1 MKRPPELAHEEAS
14 MATLVELTSAFEG
27 IASMKIAQTKNQ
39 VLESTKFFDRLW
51 KIYSQLRV
59 DALFSFGRDANEKP
73 LIDKELFIM
82 ITAEGGFSGDIDQKI
97 LKLVLERYDKDKN
110 DIIVIG
116 HHGAIQLSQRGIPFK
131 KYFKLP
137 AKDQNINVVPIVR
150 EVQLYKSSSIFYA
163 EYVSLMSQDVKS
175 IELASAVKS
184 RADASDEAEDDDVIS
199 EETYIFEPDSFA
211 VAAHLERS
219 MMQISISQLILS
231 SKLAQYAS
239 RFKAMTAS
247 HQRADESRAELHMEY
262 NRSRRAIKDER
273 LKEIING
280 MKKSAAGA
288 KK

>member
-1 MKRPPELAHEEAS
+1 VKRPNEIAAEENS
-14 MATLVELTSAFEG
+14 MGTLVELTSAFEG

-39 VLESTKFFDRLW
+39 VLEATKFFDALW

-59 DALFSFGRDANEKP
+59 DSLFSFGRGEGEKP
-73 LIDKELFIM
+73 LIDKELMIM

-97 LKLVLERYDKDKN
+97 LKLVLENHDKDKN

-116 HHGAIQLSQRGIPFK
+116 HHGAIQLSQRGIAFK

-150 EVQLYKSSSIFYA
+150 EVQQYRAASIYYA
-163 EYVSLMSQDVKS
+163 EYVSLMSQDVKR

-184 RADASDEAEDDDVIS
+184 QGAQSENPDEVIS
-199 EETYIFEPDSFA
+199 EHTYIFEPDSWG

-219 MMQISISQLILS
+219 MMQITISQLILS

-247 HQRADESRAELHMEY
+247 HQRADESRQELHMLY
-262 NRSRRAIKDER
+262 NRARRAIKDER

-280 MKKSAAGA
+280 MKKASAGKA
-288 KK
+288 K

>member
-1 MKRPPELAHEEAS
+1 MKRPNEIALEESS
-14 MATLVELTSAFEG
+14 MATLVELTSAFDG

-39 VLESTKFFDRLW
+39 VLEATKFFDALW

-59 DALFSFGRDANEKP
+59 DALFSFGRDEGQTHV
-73 LIDKELFIM
+73 IDKELMIM

-97 LKLVLERYDKDKN
+97 LKLVLENYNKEKN
-110 DIIVIG
+110 DIVVIG
-116 HHGAIQLSQRGIPFK
+116 HHGAIQLSQRGIAFK

-150 EVQLYKSSSIFYA
+150 EVQQYKTASIYYA
-163 EYVSLMSQDVKS
+163 EYISLMSQEVKR

-184 RADASDEAEDDDVIS
+184 QGAQTDDPDEVIS
-199 EETYIFEPDSFA
+199 EETYIFEPDSFG

-247 HQRADESRAELHMEY
+247 HQRADESRQELHMDY
-262 NRSRRAIKDER
+262 NRARRAIKDER

-280 MKKSAAGA
+280 MKKAGA
-288 KK
+288 GRAA

>member
-1 MKRPPELAHEEAS
+1 MKRPNEIAVEETS

-39 VLESTKFFDRLW
+39 VLEATKFFNALW

-59 DALFSFGRDANEKP
+59 DALFSFGRDKDEKP

-97 LKLVLERYDKDKN
+97 LKLVLDNYDKDKN

-116 HHGAIQLSQRGIPFK
+116 HHGAIQLSQRGISFK
-131 KYFKLP
+131 KYYKLP
-137 AKDQNINVVPIVR
+137 AKDQNINVVPIVKD
-150 EVQLYKSSSIFYA
+150 VQQYKSASLFYA
-163 EYVSLMSQDVKS
+163 EYVSLMSQDVKK

-184 RADASDEAEDDDVIS
+184 KGAEADETDEFIS
-199 EETYIFEPDSFA
+199 ESNYIFEPDSFA

-247 HQRADESRAELHMEY
+247 HQRADESKQELHMLY
-262 NRSRRAIKDER
+262 NRARRAIKDER

-280 MKKSAAGA
+280 MKKASAGRPT
-288 KK
+288 

>member
-1 MKRPPELAHEEAS
+1 MKRPSELAHEEAS

-51 KIYSQLRV
+51 KIYSQMRV
-59 DALFSFGRDANEKP
+59 DSLFTFGRDVDEKP

-97 LKLVLERYDKDKN
+97 LKLVLEEYDAEKH

-116 HHGAIQLSQRGIPFK
+116 HHGAIQLSQRGIGFK
-131 KYFKLP
+131 KYYKLP

-150 EVQLYKSSSIFYA
+150 EVQQYKAASLFYA
-163 EYVSLMSQDVKS
+163 EYISLMSQDVKKIS
-175 IELASAVKS
+175 LASAVKS
-184 RADASDEAEDDDVIS
+184 RAAAGEDDDAEVIS

-247 HQRADESRAELHMEY
+247 HQRADESRNDLHMEF
-262 NRSRRAIKDER
+262 NRSRRAIKDQR
-273 LKEIING
+273 LKEIITG
-280 MKKSAAGA
+280 IKKSTAGA
-288 KK
+288 GN